1 LVSFASLFEF
11 YEPVAPGALED
22 AVPDFGAG
30 GFVAFASG
38 LELLDS
44 DFVGEASDFV
54 AEVES
59 ADEVDDTPDES
70 FDFSAR
76 LSLR

>member
-1 LVSFASLFEF
+1 M
-11 YEPVAPGALED
+11 
-22 AVPDFGAG
+22 PDFGAG
-30 GFVAFASG
+30 DFGAFVSPG
-38 LELLDS
+38 EELDS
-44 DFVGEASDFV
+44 DFLAGASDFV

>member
-1 LVSFASLFEF
+1 MGPEGDFDG
-11 YEPVAPGALED
+11 VAPDLGAG
-22 AVPDFGAG
+22 DFGALT
-30 GFVAFASG
+30 SG

-44 DFVGEASDFV
+44 DFAAGASDFG
-54 AEVES
+54 AEGDS
-59 ADEVDDTPDES
+59 DDGVDDDPLES

>member
-1 LVSFASLFEF
+1 V
-11 YEPVAPGALED
+11 VPGALED

-30 GFVAFASG
+30 DFVAFTSG

-54 AEVES
+54 AAVES
-59 ADEVDDTPDES
+59 ADELDDAPDES